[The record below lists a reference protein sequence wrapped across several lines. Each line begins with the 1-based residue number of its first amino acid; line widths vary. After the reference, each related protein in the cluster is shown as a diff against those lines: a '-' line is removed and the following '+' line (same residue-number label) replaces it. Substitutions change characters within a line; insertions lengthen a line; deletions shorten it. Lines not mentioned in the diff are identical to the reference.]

1 MHGFRYFSLGSS
13 PCFSS
18 FNRPTCPLSVIEEY
32 LALGGGPPCF
42 TRGSTSLALLWYA
55 SQKGPVSFVYGTV
68 TLCGEPFLN
77 SLTRNGFVTPQGA
90 LNPRPKPGLGYLR
103 FRSPLLTESM
113 SLSSPAGT
121 EMFQFPAFALTT
133 LYIQVAVTEGCSDGF
148 PHSDISGSMLVCQL
162 PGAFRRLPRLSS
174 PLDAKTSTMHPLELD
189 HIYRSSTSFQGRNAS
204 PTHAPR
210 SNHHPILPYMPKIVQ
225 PSIDSHRRD
234 PSINESI
241 DP

>member
-1 MHGFRYFSLGSS
+1 
-13 PCFSS
+13 
-18 FNRPTCPLSVIEEY
+18 
-32 LALGGGPPCF
+32 LGGGPPCF

-90 LNPRPKPGLGYLR
+90 RNPRPKPGLGYLR

-189 HIYRSSTSFQGRNAS
+189 HIYRSSTSHSRAGMQARHMLLNEPPPDPALQAR
-204 PTHAPR
+204 T
-210 SNHHPILPYMPKIVQ
+210 LQ
-225 PSIDSHRRD
+225 PFIDSHRRD
-234 PSINESI
+234 LSINESI

>member
-1 MHGFRYFSLGSS
+1 M
-13 PCFSS
+13 
-18 FNRPTCPLSVIEEY
+18 
-32 LALGGGPPCF
+32 GGGPPCF

-90 LNPRPKPGLGYLR
+90 RNPRPKPGLGYLR

-189 HIYRSSTSFQGRNAS
+189 HIYRSSTSFQGRNQAQHMLLDR
-204 PTHAPR
+204 P
-210 SNHHPILPYMPKIVQ
+210 
-225 PSIDSHRRD
+225 PSD
-234 PSINESI
+234 PALQART
-241 DP
+241 